1 MGRASRVFPM
11 PFRRRINDGEGAD
24 DEALTPQPAWR
35 VAKKPHIEAA
45 IREAIVAMIRTPLNG
60 LISVQP

>member
-1 MGRASRVFPM
+1 M